1 MSIQSI
7 EGRIHIT
14 GAASIEDAE
23 ALLSLLRDPFAVMI
37 VVEGCGRLSTAVA
50 QLLMASALPITGVPG
65 DDFTRDWVLPA
76 ILRGRAGDESL
87 ESGRKA
93 L

>member
-1 MSIQSI
+1 MSIESL
-7 EGRIHIT
+7 EGRIHIA

-23 ALLSLLRDPFAVMI
+23 TLLSMLRDPLAIMI

-50 QLLMASALPITGVPG
+50 QLLMACNLPITGVPG
-65 DDFTRDWVLPA
+65 DGFTRDWVLPA
-76 ILRGRAGDESL
+76 ILRGRRGDESL
-87 ESGRKA
+87 ESGHKA